1 MEKIVQGFDD
11 ILEKL
16 SRWGLVF
23 SLFFILGFAVL
34 SIFLRWFGMSPMW
47 LEPMIRH
54 VVFLSAFLGGSLAT
68 SKGAHIKVDLL
79 THLVERS
86 PSKVIHWLHRN
97 LVAFFCLIT
106 TVVLMKASYDFF
118 LVEREFGTHA
128 FLNIHSSYLVGII
141 PLGMGLIALRFFN
154 KLLLGLMQGDA
165 REPNRI

>member
-1 MEKIVQGFDD
+1 MEKIVQTFDD
-11 ILEKL
+11 ILEKF

-34 SIFLRWFGMSPMW
+34 SIVLRWFGMSPMW

-68 SKGAHIKVDLL
+68 SKGVHIKVDLL
-79 THLVERS
+79 THLVEKS

-97 LVAFFCLIT
+97 LVAFFCLVT

-118 LVEREFGTHA
+118 LVEREFGSEA
-128 FLNIHSSYLVGII
+128 FLHIHSSYLVAII
-141 PLGMGLIALRFFN
+141 PFGMGLIALRFFN
-154 KLLLGLMQGDA
+154 KLLLGLMQGVA
-165 REPNRI
+165 REPNRV